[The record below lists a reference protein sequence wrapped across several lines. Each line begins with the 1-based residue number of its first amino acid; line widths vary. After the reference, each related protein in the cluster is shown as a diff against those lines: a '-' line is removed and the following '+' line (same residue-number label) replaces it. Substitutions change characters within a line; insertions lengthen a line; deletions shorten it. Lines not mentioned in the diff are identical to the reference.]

1 MRILL
6 DTHVYLWWLDTPVLL
21 SKKAV
26 ELIENP
32 NNIIYISAVVSWE
45 ISIKVSIGKLNVSS
59 DVMDYIVKNSF
70 IELPITVKHTQELL
84 SLENLHK
91 DPFDR
96 ILLAQAKNEKLTF
109 ITRDSQ
115 CLKYKNVK
123 LIKG

>member
-96 ILLAQAKNEKLTF
+96 ILLAQAKNENLTF
-109 ITRDSQ
+109 ITCDSQ

>member
-6 DTHVYLWWLDTPVLL
+6 DTHVYLWWLDNPVLL

-32 NNIIYISAVVSWE
+32 NNTIYISAVVSWE
-45 ISIKVSIGKLNVSS
+45 ISIKASVGKLNVSS

-70 IELPITVKHTQELL
+70 IELPITVKHTRELVA
-84 SLENLHK
+84 LENLHK

-96 ILLAQAKNEKLTF
+96 ILLAQAKSEKLTF

-115 CLKYKNVK
+115 CLKYKDVK

>member
-96 ILLAQAKNEKLTF
+96 ILLAQAKNENLTF